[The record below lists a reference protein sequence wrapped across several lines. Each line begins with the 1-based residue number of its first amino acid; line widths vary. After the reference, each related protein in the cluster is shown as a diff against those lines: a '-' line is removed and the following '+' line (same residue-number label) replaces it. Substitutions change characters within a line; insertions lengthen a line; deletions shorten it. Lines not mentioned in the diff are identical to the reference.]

1 MSVGKLLIDDQ
12 PLQVLPELAKAI
24 GLNEAIFVQQLHYFL
39 NISKHKYEDRI
50 WIYNTIDEW
59 CEIFPFWSKKTIQR
73 TIKRL
78 EEMGLI
84 LSTNKLNKMKMD
96 KTKWYSIA
104 YEKIEELTSQNDQM
118 RCDQNGSSMRSKWD
132 DRYSQNDQMRCDQN
146 GSSMRSKWDDRYSQN
161 DQMSC
166 GQNDHTNNQRK
177 DFYTEENTPL
187 PPKVENSNDLENA
200 FDVFWK
206 VYKAKLNKSGALKS
220 FKSAYKKYSQKTQ
233 KSAPQEFAEML
244 VCDVQKRLSLG
255 QFGFDKLHPTTYL
268 NNARW
273 EDEYTQPAQFKG
285 GQSVSDGYQDDG
297 SWAVNSVIIQ
307 DSDGKVRVVDRD
319 CEVVL

>member
-1 MSVGKLLIDDQ
+1 MSSKLLGHVWDLDL
-12 PLQVLPELAKAI
+12 PDHATKLVLLRLADSANDETGECWPSLKHIQDKCNIKSKNTIRRALEVLEQL
-24 GLNEAIFVQQLHYFL
+24 GLLVVIKRKLSAKQNTSNLYRL
-39 NISKHKYEDRI
+39 NI
-50 WIYNTIDEW
+50 
-59 CEIFPFWSKKTIQR
+59 KKILEPSSVS
-73 TIKRL
+73 IKL
-78 EEMGLI
+78 GGG
-84 LSTNKLNKMKMD
+84 SN
-96 KTKWYSIA
+96 S
-104 YEKIEELTSQNDQM
+104 ELG
-118 RCDQNGSSMRSKWD
+118 GSNSELGG
-132 DRYSQNDQMRCDQN
+132 
-146 GSSMRSKWDDRYSQN
+146 GSNSEPR
-161 DQMSC
+161 
-166 GQNDHTNNQRK
+166 TNNS
-177 DFYTEENTPL
+177 FEPINELNTPL

-285 GQSVSDGYQDDG
+285 GQPANDSYQDDG
-297 SWAVNSVIIQ
+297 SWAVNSVIVQ
-307 DSDGKVRVVDRD
+307 DDDGKVRVVDRD

>member
-132 DRYSQNDQMRCDQN
+132 DRYSQNDQM
-146 GSSMRSKWDDRYSQN
+146 
-161 DQMSC
+161 SC

-187 PPKVENSNDLENA
+187 PPKVENENDLESA
-200 FDVFWK
+200 FDIFWK
-206 VYKAKLNKSGALKS
+206 AYKVKVNKSGALKS
-220 FKSAYKKYSQKTQ
+220 FKSAYKKYSQKTKCTAQ
-233 KSAPQEFAEML
+233 QFAQML
-244 VCDVQKRLSLG
+244 ADDVHKRLSLC

-268 NNARW
+268 NNERW
-273 EDEYTQPAQFKG
+273 EDEYTQSAQFSSN
-285 GQSVSDGYQDDG
+285 QNASNYQDDG
-297 SWAVNSVIIQ
+297 NWAENAMIVT
-307 DSDGKVRVVDRD
+307 DETGKVRVIDRD
-319 CEVVL
+319 SEVIL

>member
-1 MSVGKLLIDDQ
+1 MSLGKLLIDDQ

-39 NISKHKYEDRI
+39 NISKHKYEDRT

-132 DRYSQNDQMRCDQN
+132 DRYSQNDQM
-146 GSSMRSKWDDRYSQN
+146 
-161 DQMSC
+161 SC
-166 GQNDHTNNQRK
+166 GHFDHTNNQRK

-200 FDVFWK
+200 FDVFWN
-206 VYKAKLNKSGALKS
+206 VYKVKVNKSGALKS

-233 KSAPQEFAEML
+233 KSTPQEFAEML
-244 VCDVQKRLSLG
+244 VRDVQKRLSLG

-273 EDEYTQPAQFKG
+273 EDEDTQPAQFKG
-285 GQSVSDGYQDDG
+285 SQSANDSYQDDG

-307 DSDGKVRVVDRD
+307 DGDGKVRVVDRD

>member
-1 MSVGKLLIDDQ
+1 MSSKLLGHVWDLDL
-12 PLQVLPELAKAI
+12 PDHATKLVLLRLADSANDETGECWPSLKHIQDKCNIKSKNTIRRALEVLEQL
-24 GLNEAIFVQQLHYFL
+24 GLLVVIKRKLSAKQNTSNLYRL
-39 NISKHKYEDRI
+39 NI
-50 WIYNTIDEW
+50 
-59 CEIFPFWSKKTIQR
+59 KKILEPSSVS
-73 TIKRL
+73 IKL
-78 EEMGLI
+78 GG
-84 LSTNKLNKMKMD
+84 
-96 KTKWYSIA
+96 
-104 YEKIEELTSQNDQM
+104 
-118 RCDQNGSSMRSKWD
+118 GSNSEPR
-132 DRYSQNDQMRCDQN
+132 
-146 GSSMRSKWDDRYSQN
+146 
-161 DQMSC
+161 
-166 GQNDHTNNQRK
+166 TNNS
-177 DFYTEENTPL
+177 FEPINELNTPL

-285 GQSVSDGYQDDG
+285 GQPANDSYQDDG
-297 SWAVNSVIIQ
+297 SWAVNSVIVQ
-307 DSDGKVRVVDRD
+307 DGDGKVRVVDRD

>member
-132 DRYSQNDQMRCDQN
+132 DRYSQNDQMRCNQN

>member
-1 MSVGKLLIDDQ
+1 MSSKLLGHVWDLDL
-12 PLQVLPELAKAI
+12 PDHATKLVLLRLADSANDETGECWPSLKHIQDKCNIKSKNTIRRALEVLEQL
-24 GLNEAIFVQQLHYFL
+24 GLLVVIKRKLSAKQNTSNLYRL
-39 NISKHKYEDRI
+39 NI
-50 WIYNTIDEW
+50 
-59 CEIFPFWSKKTIQR
+59 KKILEPSSVS
-73 TIKRL
+73 IKL
-78 EEMGLI
+78 GGG
-84 LSTNKLNKMKMD
+84 SN
-96 KTKWYSIA
+96 S
-104 YEKIEELTSQNDQM
+104 ELG
-118 RCDQNGSSMRSKWD
+118 GSNSELG
-132 DRYSQNDQMRCDQN
+132 
-146 GSSMRSKWDDRYSQN
+146 GSNSELGGGSNSELGGGSNSEPR
-161 DQMSC
+161 
-166 GQNDHTNNQRK
+166 TNNS
-177 DFYTEENTPL
+177 FEPINELNTPL

-285 GQSVSDGYQDDG
+285 GQPANDSYQDDG
-297 SWAVNSVIIQ
+297 SWAVNSVIVQ
-307 DSDGKVRVVDRD
+307 DDDGKVRVVDRD

>member
-1 MSVGKLLIDDQ
+1 MSSKLLGHVWDLDL
-12 PLQVLPELAKAI
+12 PDHATKLVLLRLADSANDETGECWPSLKHIQDKCNIKSKNTIRRALEVLEQL
-24 GLNEAIFVQQLHYFL
+24 GLLVVIKRKLSAKQNTSNLYRL
-39 NISKHKYEDRI
+39 NI
-50 WIYNTIDEW
+50 
-59 CEIFPFWSKKTIQR
+59 KKILEPSSVS
-73 TIKRL
+73 IKL
-78 EEMGLI
+78 GGG
-84 LSTNKLNKMKMD
+84 SN
-96 KTKWYSIA
+96 S
-104 YEKIEELTSQNDQM
+104 ELG
-118 RCDQNGSSMRSKWD
+118 GSNSELGG
-132 DRYSQNDQMRCDQN
+132 
-146 GSSMRSKWDDRYSQN
+146 GSNSEPR
-161 DQMSC
+161 
-166 GQNDHTNNQRK
+166 TNNS
-177 DFYTEENTPL
+177 FEPINELNTPL

-285 GQSVSDGYQDDG
+285 GQPANDSYQDDG